1 MTTSNHY
8 RYPGEDAARPEK
20 ENAPVC
26 ETEAPSATAPAHDTP
41 DAPRETTRPLFH
53 ALTWRGTEVQQQ
65 DADQAQT
72 PTEKTP
78 DPVAGW
84 HALAA
89 PAKAKLPRGKG
100 RRDAR
105 RAALQA
111 KRHQAGGATLDAMC
125 LAAGV
130 FWLASVCAWLLVEV
144 LQ

>member
-1 MTTSNHY
+1 MT
-8 RYPGEDAARPEK
+8 AKEK
-20 ENAPVC
+20 GAVPF
-26 ETEAPSATAPAHDTP
+26 ETTPPSATAPAHDTP

-72 PTEKTP
+72 QETKTP
-78 DPVAGW
+78 DPLLGW

-89 PAKAKLPRGKG
+89 PAKAKLPRGKH
-100 RRDAR
+100 RRNAR
-105 RAALQA
+105 REAVAS
-111 KRHQAGGATLDAMC
+111 KRHQGGGATLDALC

-130 FWLASVCAWLLVEV
+130 FWLATVCAWLLVEV